1 VIAIPSHRVHRFL
14 DRLLLKKEY
23 PQTHKFADAILG
35 KGHRK
40 VWGHSPFHTA
50 LLMYITK
57 NINKEE
63 RVNMVLSHLLHV
75 AADNLETQMK
85 KKGVPLFDLL
95 DLYLRAKNRNKKRY
109 NR

>member
-1 VIAIPSHRVHRFL
+1 MPTHRVHKWF
-14 DRLLLKKEY
+14 DRLLFKKEY
-23 PQTHKFADAILG
+23 PQVHRFADAILG
-35 KGHRK
+35 KGHRSR
-40 VWGHSPFHTA
+40 WGHSPFHTA

-63 RVNMVLSHLLHV
+63 RVNMAFSHLLHI

>member
-1 VIAIPSHRVHRFL
+1 
-14 DRLLLKKEY
+14 
-23 PQTHKFADAILG
+23 
-35 KGHRK
+35 
-40 VWGHSPFHTA
+40 
-50 LLMYITK
+50 
-57 NINKEE
+57 
-63 RVNMVLSHLLHV
+63 MVLSHLLHV